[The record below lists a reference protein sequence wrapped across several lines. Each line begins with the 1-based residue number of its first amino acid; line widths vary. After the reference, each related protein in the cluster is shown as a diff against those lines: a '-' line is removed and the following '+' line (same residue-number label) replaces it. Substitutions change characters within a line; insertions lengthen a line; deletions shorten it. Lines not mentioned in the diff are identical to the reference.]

1 MLLLRLASVMLPIRK
16 RWFLHVVEICQ
27 ELSTA
32 PRPWIEPAAGVLSRI
47 QRVMDPSIKP
57 RGPLET
63 RVLRGLLLELALEWC
78 RQIDG
83 ELSSAE
89 KTGRLTAASVEKLW
103 SSQRL
108 EPGQTFLKWATELVG
123 TLQQQ
128 NIGTADR
135 AAAVIDADFS
145 SSLTV
150 AEVARAIGVSPN
162 RLRHAFQ
169 QRFGMTVAAYRRKRR
184 VEQAMSLLAD
194 GRRNVATVSA
204 MVGYKSKKNFYR
216 AVRKIT
222 GRTPRRRR

>member
-1 MLLLRLASVMLPIRK
+1 MLPIRR
-16 RWFLHVVEICQ
+16 RWFFQVVEMCQ
-27 ELSTA
+27 ELSAA
-32 PRPWIEPAAGVLSRI
+32 PRPWIEAPAGVQSRI
-47 QRVMDPSIKP
+47 QRVMDPSFKP

-83 ELSSAE
+83 ELSPSE
-89 KTGRLTAASVEKLW
+89 KSGGLTAASVEKLW
-103 SSQRL
+103 SSQRM
-108 EPGQTFLKWATELVG
+108 EPGQTFLTWATELVG
-123 TLQQQ
+123 ALQQQ

-150 AEVARAIGVSPN
+150 AEVARAIGVGPN

-169 QRFGMTVAAYRRKRR
+169 QRFGMSVAAYRRKRR

-216 AVRKIT
+216 AVRRIT